1 MALKITLNIFDETT
15 NNYIETPMK
24 VFSEETRKSNL
35 RANNKRKLENEAKRF
50 HYPTD
55 SGCFIPNN
63 PSSYRKGAFW
73 MTQDL
78 KPNRLYPLNDRGID
92 D

>member
-1 MALKITLNIFDETT
+1 MALKITLNIFDETA
-15 NNYIETPMK
+15 NNYIETQMR
-24 VFSEETRKSNL
+24 VFSEETRKS
-35 RANNKRKLENEAKRF
+35 NKRKLENEAKRF
-50 HYPTD
+50 RYPTD

-78 KPNRLYPLNDRGID
+78 KPNRLYPLNDR
-92 D
+92 